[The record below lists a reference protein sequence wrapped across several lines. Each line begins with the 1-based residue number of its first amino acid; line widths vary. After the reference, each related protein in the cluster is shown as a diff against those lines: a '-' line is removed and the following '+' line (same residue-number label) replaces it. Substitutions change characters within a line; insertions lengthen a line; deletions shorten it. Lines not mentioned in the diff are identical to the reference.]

1 MGEADYRQYL
11 QVRIDAPE
19 EHLAEATH
27 LLYRVISDLWFDKTV
42 LRRIFSNTSNFKNR
56 LIMHGNSTA
65 IQAAE
70 ASLSSAGA
78 VRWEL
83 TGIPAYQYLS
93 RLADGFDEAAEELV
107 KGMSRI
113 AKHIFGDI
121 APLCYCIGSSN
132 AYSIWESSMSALPFT
147 TCLSKAAC
155 KVTPLP
161 RTHKSL
167 SIPGNVNYCAASYAL
182 ADANAS
188 YSPRMQVITS
198 HLFSTYFWDEIR
210 ARGGAYGASAVAF
223 PYGLIAFV
231 SYRDP
236 RVTDTYEVY
245 DRLPDWLDAHIPEK
259 DALDGLIVSTVGSNY
274 CAPQSPLDEGVAAL
288 MRYLKGK
295 TAEDLSKDVQT
306 ILDTSEKDFTEF
318 SLLIRKLNGQNS
330 ALRTAVGGKDAL
342 TASGLFEEIREL

>member
-1 MGEADYRQYL
+1 M
-11 QVRIDAPE
+11 
-19 EHLAEATH
+19 
-27 LLYRVISDLWFDKTV
+27 
-42 LRRIFSNTSNFKNR
+42 
-56 LIMHGNSTA
+56 
-65 IQAAE
+65 
-70 ASLSSAGA
+70 
-78 VRWEL
+78 
-83 TGIPAYQYLS
+83 
-93 RLADGFDEAAEELV
+93 
-107 KGMSRI
+107 
-113 AKHIFGDI
+113 
-121 APLCYCIGSSN
+121 
-132 AYSIWESSMSALPFT
+132 
-147 TCLSKAAC
+147 
-155 KVTPLP
+155 
-161 RTHKSL
+161 
-167 SIPGNVNYCAASYAL
+167 
-182 ADANAS
+182 
-188 YSPRMQVITS
+188 
-198 HLFSTYFWDEIR
+198 
-210 ARGGAYGASAVAF
+210 AF